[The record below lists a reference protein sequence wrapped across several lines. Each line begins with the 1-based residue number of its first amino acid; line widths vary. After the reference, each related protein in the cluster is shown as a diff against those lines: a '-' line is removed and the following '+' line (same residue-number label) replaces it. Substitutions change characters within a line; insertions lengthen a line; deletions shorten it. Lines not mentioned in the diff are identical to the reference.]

1 MDHQVDF
8 MDAAWQLNE
17 ALTRGINVVA
27 VILQQDDGVL
37 INNRLQRTLPIV
49 DEVTLIDQVPEGVLA
64 AVEVAATGQVISL
77 LSIPMASPPG
87 LRSPRKR
94 HG

>member
-1 MDHQVDF
+1 MR
-8 MDAAWQLNE
+8 

-49 DEVTLIDQVPEGVLA
+49 DEVTLIDRTRRRAGGGRSGGDRA
-64 AVEVAATGQVISL
+64 GDFAVV
-77 LSIPMASPPG
+77 
-87 LRSPRKR
+87 
-94 HG
+94 